1 MSDLKN
7 TPIIE
12 VEHLTKKFGGLTA
25 VDDVSVHLNR
35 GEILGLIGANGAG
48 KTTLF
53 NMISGVFP
61 PTSGKII
68 FDGQEIQNMKTHD
81 VCKLGIGR
89 TYQVVQPFTTL
100 TLRENVLAGALMR
113 HPKVKDAGEIADGI
127 IHMLG
132 IDHLKDVSGG
142 SLTLIQLK
150 RMEIA
155 RALATEPKVL
165 LLDECMAGLT
175 PGERVELLETV
186 QTIKEQGMSIIIIE
200 HVMKVIMTLADR
212 AYVLNQGKLIAQG
225 TPAEVMENPKVIE
238 SYIGEK
244 RYAS

>member
-1 MSDLKN
+1 MSDAKN
-7 TPIIE
+7 TPIIQ
-12 VEHLTKKFGGLTA
+12 VEHLTKRFGGLTA

-61 PTSGKII
+61 PTSGKIL
-68 FDGQEIQNMKTHD
+68 FDGKEIQNMKTHD

-165 LLDECMAGLT
+165 LLDEVMAGLT

-244 RYAS
+244 RYAT